1 MIYLLNIFEAV
12 GTVAFAISGALVG
25 IEKKLDIFGIS
36 FLAITTALGGGIF
49 RDILIGNTPPT
60 AFVSPRY
67 MIVAIIVALI
77 TYKFHSKVRKL
88 QGIISLCDS
97 IGLAVFAA
105 IGANAAVSNGF
116 DEPLI
121 IIAMGIFTGVGGGIL
136 RDVFV
141 KDIPFVFKKEV
152 YAVACL
158 VGAAAFYFVYNI
170 VPREGALYV
179 CFLVTFVT
187 RILSIKFDLN
197 LPAKKEIFDSKIA
210 Q

>member
-1 MIYLLNIFEAV
+1 MCIRDSFWGDDMIYLLNIFEAV

-60 AFVSPRY
+60 AFVNPRY

-121 IIAMGIFTGVGGGIL
+121 IIAMGVFTGVGGGIL

-141 KDIPFVFKKEV
+141 KDIP
-152 YAVACL
+152 
-158 VGAAAFYFVYNI
+158 
-170 VPREGALYV
+170 
-179 CFLVTFVT
+179 
-187 RILSIKFDLN
+187 LSLIH
-197 LPAKKEIFDSKIA
+197 I
-210 Q
+210 

>member
-60 AFVSPRY
+60 AFVNPRY

-77 TYKFHSKVRKL
+77 TYKFYSKVRKL

>member
-60 AFVSPRY
+60 AFVNPRY

-121 IIAMGIFTGVGGGIL
+121 IIAMGVFTGVGGGIL

>member
-1 MIYLLNIFEAV
+1 MIYLLNIFEV
-12 GTVAFAISGALVG
+12 IGTVAFAISGALIG
-25 IEKKLDIFGIS
+25 IEKRLDIFGIN

-60 AFVSPRY
+60 AFVNPRY
-67 MIVAIIVALI
+67 MILAIIVALI

-158 VGAAAFYFVYNI
+158 LGAAAFYFVYNR
-170 VPREGALYV
+170 VSREVALYV

-187 RILSIKFDLN
+187 RILSVKFDLN
-197 LPAKKEIFDSKIA
+197 LPAKREIFDSKIA

>member
-36 FLAITTALGGGIF
+36 FLSITTALGGGIF

-67 MIVAIIVALI
+67 MIVAIIVAFI
-77 TYKFHSKVRKL
+77 TYKFHNKVRKL

-116 DEPLI
+116 DAPLI

-158 VGAAAFYFVYNI
+158 VGAAAFYFVYKI
-170 VPREGALYV
+170 IPREGALYV

-187 RILSIKFDLN
+187 RIISIKFDLH
-197 LPAKKEIFDSKIA
+197 LPVKKEILDSKIA